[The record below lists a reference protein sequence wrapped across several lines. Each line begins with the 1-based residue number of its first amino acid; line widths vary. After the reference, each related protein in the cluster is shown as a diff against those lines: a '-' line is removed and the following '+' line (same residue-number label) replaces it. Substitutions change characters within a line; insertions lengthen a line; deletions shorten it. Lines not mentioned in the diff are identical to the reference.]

1 VALHA
6 AAPRGNFPPMGLLT
20 TVIAAT
26 TEAGKSET
34 PFFIFGIALALFAVA
49 ISVVG
54 FTRPAWP
61 NGEGAARGV
70 IGAGATLV
78 VVTMGIV
85 IWMNA

>member
-1 VALHA
+1 
-6 AAPRGNFPPMGLLT
+6 MGLLT

-61 NGEGAARGV
+61 NGEGRLGGSSVPARRSSSSSWASSSG
-70 IGAGATLV
+70 
-78 VVTMGIV
+78 
-85 IWMNA
+85 

>member
-1 VALHA
+1 
-6 AAPRGNFPPMGLLT
+6 MGLLT
-20 TVIAAT
+20 AVIAAT

-34 PFFIFGIALALFAVA
+34 PFFIVGSLLAIFAVF

-54 FTRPAWP
+54 FTRPAFP
-61 NGEGAARGV
+61 NGATGSRAV
-70 IGAGATLV
+70 IGAGATIV